1 MLYNYIIRLEEQLI
15 NQQSYLQ
22 CRTVYKMN
30 KQPEITEQTR
40 KNIIAAF
47 CRLYE
52 EKPIEKISV
61 KEVIALA
68 GYNRSTFYEYFTDIY
83 ALLEFIEDDVIDY
96 IKVGLNN
103 RTKSQTDLLTLLA
116 AKEDY
121 LKVLMGTYGCIHF
134 QDRLKNEFMQVSEPN
149 EYGEIRAYLEE
160 FHMTVS
166 LSMYRLWLKQGKD
179 ISLDELSGLIH
190 TLYTEGVQGVVKSV

>member
-1 MLYNYIIRLEEQLI
+1 
-15 NQQSYLQ
+15 
-22 CRTVYKMN
+22 MN

-40 KNIIAAF
+40 KNIVMAF

-61 KEVIALA
+61 KDVIALA

-83 ALLEFIEDDVIDY
+83 ALLKFIEDDVIDY
-96 IKVGLNN
+96 IRAGLNN
-103 RTKSQTDLLTLLA
+103 KTKSQTVLLALFA

-121 LKVLMGTYGCIHF
+121 LKVLLGTYGCIHF
-134 QDRLKNEFMQVSEPN
+134 QDRLKSEFMQATDKSNNSLQP
-149 EYGEIRAYLEE
+149 YLAE

-179 ISLDELSGLIH
+179 ISLDELSKLIH
-190 TLYTEGVQGVVKSV
+190 ILYTEGVQGVTKSE

>member
-1 MLYNYIIRLEEQLI
+1 M
-15 NQQSYLQ
+15 
-22 CRTVYKMN
+22 VYKMN

-40 KNIIAAF
+40 KNIIAVF

-83 ALLEFIEDDVIDY
+83 ALLEFIEDDVIAY
-96 IKVGLNN
+96 IKAGLNN
-103 RTKSQTDLLTLLA
+103 KIKSQTDLLTLLA

-134 QDRLKNEFMQVSEPN
+134 QDRLKSEFMQEN
-149 EYGEIRAYLEE
+149 EKKEYDVIHTYLSE

-179 ISLDELSGLIH
+179 ISLEELSGIIH
-190 TLYTEGVQGVVKSV
+190 TLYTEGVRGIVKFE

>member
-1 MLYNYIIRLEEQLI
+1 
-15 NQQSYLQ
+15 
-22 CRTVYKMN
+22 MN